1 MKTRCSL
8 FLVIF
13 LLNSPLFFFG
23 QGFFKSGNAQDS
35 SVTFNPFVDDI
46 TLRIPP
52 LEDLIDSAIVNSPL
66 LRSQDADIA
75 IWKYKIKTAKRE
87 WMQNFYIDG
96 LLQKDYWFSGTDNS
110 GSSSDNVIIGNIMQS
125 TQNSDRALV
134 SVSLRLPMD
143 DFWDRK
149 NRIKTATKEVEKS
162 MAIRDNQIIELR
174 KLIIVQYNQL
184 IVNQR
189 ILKIANENIYAQAL
203 QKEMGDKEFLNGQI
217 TLYELAY
224 INEMYRK
231 AVTDFEESRFAFYNA
246 YMLLQEFAGIKFNVI
261 NKID

>member
-1 MKTRCSL
+1 MKTKHIL
-8 FLVIF
+8 FFVIF
-13 LLNSPLFFFG
+13 LLNFPLIFFG
-23 QGFFKSGNAQDS
+23 QGVFQGVTTQDS
-35 SVTFNPFVDDI
+35 TATFNPFVDDI

-75 IWKYKIKTAKRE
+75 IWKYKIKTAKRD
-87 WMQNFYIDG
+87 WMQNLYIDG
-96 LLQKDYWFSGTDNS
+96 LLQNDIWDALTNNKTNYGDDNTILS
-110 GSSSDNVIIGNIMQS
+110 Y
-125 TQNSDRALV
+125 QNNNRALAAI
-134 SVSLRLPMD
+134 SVRLPLD
-143 DFWDRK
+143 DLWDRR

-162 MAIRDNQIIELR
+162 MALKDNEIIELR

-231 AVTDFEESRFAFYNA
+231 AVTDFEESRFNFYNA

>member
-1 MKTRCSL
+1 MRTRHIIL
-8 FLVIF
+8 FVIF
-13 LLNSPLFFFG
+13 LLNFPLFFFG
-23 QGFFKSGNAQDS
+23 QGASKPDS
-35 SVTFNPFVDDI
+35 AVTFNPFVDDI
-46 TLRIPP
+46 TLRIPQ

-75 IWKYKIKTAKRE
+75 IWKYKIKTARRE
-87 WMQNFYIDG
+87 WMQNFYLDGSAQIDRW
-96 LLQKDYWFSGTDNS
+96 LSNTLTESNFSLPQT
-110 GSSSDNVIIGNIMQS
+110 I
-125 TQNSDRALV
+125 NSDQFNKRFLGAV
-134 SVSLRLPMD
+134 SVRLPLD
-143 DFWDRK
+143 DMWDRR

-162 MAIRDNQIIELR
+162 MATRDNQIIELR

-189 ILKIANENIYAQAL
+189 ILKIANDNIYAQAL
-203 QKEMGDKEFLNGQI
+203 QKEMGDKEYINGQI
-217 TLYELAY
+217 TLYELAF

-246 YMLLQEFAGIKFNVI
+246 YMLLQEFAGIRFNVI

>member
-1 MKTRCSL
+1 MKTRHTFL
-8 FLVIF
+8 LVIF
-13 LLNSPLFFFG
+13 LLNFPLLFFG
-23 QGFFKSGNAQDS
+23 QGLFKGGNTQDS
-35 SVTFNPFVDDI
+35 TATFNPFADDI
-46 TLRIPP
+46 TLRIPT
-52 LEDLIDSAIVNSPL
+52 LEDLIDSAIMNSPL

-75 IWKYKIKTAKRE
+75 IWKYKIKTARRD
-87 WMQNFYIDG
+87 WMQNLYIDG
-96 LLQKDYWFSGTDNS
+96 LLQNDIWDALTNNQTNYGDNNS
-110 GSSSDNVIIGNIMQS
+110 ILSY
-125 TQNSDRALV
+125 QNSNRALAA
-134 SVSLRLPMD
+134 VSLRLPLD
-143 DFWDRK
+143 DLWDRK

-162 MAIRDNQIIELR
+162 MALKENQIIELR

-189 ILKIANENIYAQAL
+189 ILKISNENIYAQAL

-217 TLYELAY
+217 TLYELAQ

-231 AVTDFEESRFAFYNA
+231 AVTDFEESRFNFYNA